1 MKRGHFGERKNAD
14 GLRELD
20 LRKEKI
26 LQVITDDYIESAEPV
41 GSRTIAKKYNLGLS
55 PATIRN
61 EMSDLEESGYLKQP
75 HTSAGRIPSH
85 QGYRYYVDALMHERP
100 LTQDELEAI
109 RNEFE
114 AKTKRIDSLLQQTV
128 KVLSQLTK
136 FPSIILTPK
145 LQVATFKYIQLVPIN
160 DYHLLV
166 LVVTDAG
173 FIENKLIETPFPIH
187 EEELQRI
194 SSMLN
199 KKLQGVSLRNL
210 GSTLLREIKEE
221 MLAHDKF
228 FHETMQLLVKTLE
241 TKEKERVYLEGA
253 VNILE
258 QPEFKEVEKLK
269 PIMMMLETEE
279 KLYNILADSSLQH
292 GIRICIGEE
301 NPEEAAHQ
309 CSVVTATYEVGGRT
323 LGAIGVL
330 GPTRMDYARVVSVV
344 DFVSNYL
351 SDLLTDLSKNR

>member
-1 MKRGHFGERKNAD
+1 MKREHSGEKRKVD
-14 GLRELD
+14 GGRDLD
-20 LRKEKI
+20 VRKEKI
-26 LQVITDDYIESAEPV
+26 LQVVTDDYIESAEPV
-41 GSRTIAKKYNLGLS
+41 GSRTIAKKYNLGIS

-61 EMSDLEESGYLKQP
+61 EMSDLEESGYLRQP

-85 QGYRYYVDALMHERP
+85 QGYRYYVDALMQERP
-100 LTQDELEAI
+100 LSQSELEAI

-114 AKTKRIDSLLQQTV
+114 ARTKRIDSLLQQTI

-136 FPSIILTPK
+136 FPSLILAPK
-145 LQVATFKYIQLVPIN
+145 LHAAVFKYIQLVPIN
-160 DYHLLV
+160 EYNILV
-166 LVVTDAG
+166 LVVTDSG

-187 EEELQRI
+187 EDELQRI
-194 SSMLN
+194 SGMLN

-210 GSTLLREIKEE
+210 GATLMREIKEE
-221 MLAHDKF
+221 MLAHDRF

-269 PIMMMLETEE
+269 PIMMMLETED
-279 KLYNILADSSLQH
+279 KLYNILADSAFTH
-292 GIRICIGEE
+292 GIKITIGEE
-301 NPEEAAHQ
+301 NPEEEAHE
-309 CSVVTATYEVGGRT
+309 CSIVTATYEVGGRT

-344 DFVSNYL
+344 DFVANYL
-351 SDLLTDLSKNR
+351 SDLLTDLSKK